1 MNAYH
6 RCTPALPNP
15 IPAYTLAKCM
25 AERASKSSASNAD
38 LQGFVRVCIMNT
50 AIHIVMLSPFEISG
64 NYS

>member
-38 LQGFVRVCIMNT
+38 LQGCVRVCMNT

-64 NYS
+64 NDS